1 MRSLPLA
8 ALFLLVP
15 AGRAD
20 DAADAR
26 AVVEKAA
33 KALGYKPGD
42 ALPAMTWKEKGT
54 FTGGGF
60 DMKYTNA
67 AAFQGPDKMR
77 FDMNTDP
84 GGKLEAALVL
94 VANGDKAWE
103 AMGGRARDMT
113 GDKLEYF
120 RNEVYQIST
129 TSVLPL
135 LSDTGYTLATAGEKD
150 VGGKKAVGVKVTREK
165 RPDVTIYFD
174 NDTHLPVKAEMK
186 VKDEFQG
193 WKEVLD
199 EVYFEDYKEAGGKKA
214 FGKMRV
220 VRDGKPMIESVLTD
234 RKEAGKL
241 DPKLFEKP

>member
-1 MRSLPLA
+1 MRLLPLT
-8 ALFLLVP
+8 ALFLLTP
-15 AGRAD
+15 AARGD

-42 ALPAMTWKEKGT
+42 PLPAMAWTEKGT
-54 FTGGGF
+54 FSGGGF
-60 DMKYTNA
+60 KMEYTNA
-67 AAFQGPDKMR
+67 AAFHGPDKMR
-77 FDMNTDP
+77 FDMAGEF
-84 GGKLEAALVL
+84 GGMKLAFVI

-103 AMGGRARDMT
+103 AMDGKSQEMT

-120 RNEVYQIST
+120 RNEVYQVYT

-135 LSDTGYTLATAGEKD
+135 LSDKGFALATAGGKE
-150 VGGKKAVGVKVTREK
+150 VGGKKAVGVKVTRDK
-165 RPDVTIYFD
+165 RPDVTLYFD
-174 NDTHLPVKAEMK
+174 PATHLPVKAEMK

-199 EVYFEDYKEAGGKKA
+199 EVYFEDWKDAGGRKA
-214 FGKMRV
+214 FGKFRV
-220 VRDGKPMIESVLTD
+220 VRDGKPMIESVMTD
-234 RKEAGKL
+234 RKEGVKL